1 MHGAL
6 PWTMP
11 YERRLALYRF
21 ANANYAYGR
30 AYLNEWSGAAA
41 KCTAAQKA
49 VLLPPYAPRLERP
62 MAPATGDAGEV
73 VAFERD
79 PKKKAH
85 VASRTVLE
93 RADGLFLERAERL
106 SLSTLCGGP

>member
-1 MHGAL
+1 MFFSEATVHGAL

-41 KCTAAQKA
+41 RCTEAQKA

-62 MAPATGDAGEV
+62 MVPATGDAGDV
-73 VAFERD
+73 VAFGRD
-79 PKKKAH
+79 PKKKA
-85 VASRTVLE
+85 RTPRCSQLDV
-93 RADGLFLERAERL
+93 FLE
-106 SLSTLCGGP
+106 SGGG

>member
-1 MHGAL
+1 MASVALIAFLPAQATVHGAL

-41 KCTAAQKA
+41 RCTEAQKA

-62 MAPATGDAGEV
+62 MAPAAGDHGDV

-85 VASRTVLE
+85 DVAVFGT
-93 RADGLFLERAERL
+93 DYF
-106 SLSTLCGGP
+106 

>member
-1 MHGAL
+1 MTEVHAKKGDAVVFCEACVHGAL

-41 KCTAAQKA
+41 KCTEAQKA
-49 VLLPPYAPRLERP
+49 VLLPPFAPRLERP
-62 MAPATGDAGEV
+62 MVPAAGDAGEV
-73 VAFERD
+73 VAASRD
-79 PKKKAH
+79 PAKKAH
-85 VASRTVLE
+85 DVAVFGT
-93 RADGLFLERAERL
+93 DYF
-106 SLSTLCGGP
+106 